1 MKNRSYYRREDG
13 KICLDI
19 RLRTGGQLF
28 DSRDPA
34 PFKERDLDEHAVDYI
49 VSSAQEHRP
58 SKPMKIV
65 IHLSDEDPNPLDSEV
80 IRESIQRYFQ
90 YENELTRSKLRH
102 TLRQG
107 SLALIV
113 GLLFLLASVSFGQF
127 IGQYDFIWAS
137 VLREGFIIMGWV
149 AMWRPID
156 VFLYSWWPQIEYRRL
171 MEKLSRTEVE
181 VLFHK

>member
-1 MKNRSYYRREDG
+1 MTIRGFYRRENG

-19 RLRTGGQLF
+19 RLKTISQLF
-28 DSRDPA
+28 DSRDLS

-58 SKPMKIV
+58 SKGLKIV
-65 IHLSDEDPNPLDSEV
+65 IHLSDEDPKPLDSAT
-80 IRESIQRYFQ
+80 IRESIHRYFQ
-90 YENELTRSKLRH
+90 YEDELIRSKLRH

-107 SLALIV
+107 FLALVI
-113 GLLFLLASVSFGQF
+113 GLVFLLGSVSFGQF
-127 IGQYDFIWAS
+127 IGRHDFLWAS

-156 VFLYSWWPQIEYRRL
+156 VFLYSWWPQAEYRRL

-181 VLFHK
+181 IRFQS